1 MLHSI
6 RGRLFMLAGIPLI
19 VVFLMLTSLIWS
31 RYQDVREMD
40 ALTQLGVA
48 IGALIHETQIERG
61 ASAGF
66 LGSRGTEFTTQLA
79 NQRTRTELKAAALK
93 EFLSTFNPAPYGDKF
108 RETLQAARETM
119 NDIPAYRTRI
129 DSLAISAKEAIAFY
143 STHNKRWIQLIQLSV
158 ELTPNAE
165 ISLLRAAYQHF
176 IEGKETA
183 GIERAV
189 MSKTFA
195 TGNFRK
201 GEYGYFQMLIAMQDS
216 FFEQFRS
223 LATEEQ
229 IAFFQ
234 HKMSAP
240 IIAEVQRMRDTAL
253 TWNEDN
259 LKPKLLSG
267 LLTAY
272 GYSGAIH
279 HFKNFVLRRQPHYK
293 QQFDEA
299 YLHATKDLDKLEAI
313 PTITDEEKKHLQTI
327 REHLNIYNVAS
338 SRVADMIN
346 AGIPAEEIDR
356 EVMIDD
362 TPALSAIQQLSILP
376 TISRLGVEPTHWFNA
391 MTQKIN
397 LLKEVENLL
406 AADLI
411 TRGQQLSNEA
421 RVALLGLTLFASV
434 LVLAVLAAAMFI
446 ARGISDPLM
455 EAVHFAGKVAANDL
469 EGNLNNSQIDELN
482 TLAQALNRMSHNL
495 RMHIDELA
503 RNETILKQAKREA
516 EAATVA
522 KSQFLATMSHEI
534 RTPMNGVLGMARLLH
549 ETGLNE
555 QQRDYLDI
563 INQSGET
570 LLAVINDILDFSK
583 IEAGRLELDPIPFN
597 LEHIIYEVI
606 KLMRARAQEKGL
618 ELIPHIFPDCP
629 KHLVGDAGRIRQVLL
644 NLIGNAIKFTDNGY
658 ILIEANGQVTQD
670 THGQLKIQVQDTG
683 IGIAPENQHKLFD
696 SFTQEDTSTTRRY
709 GGTGLG
715 LSICKQLV
723 ELMGGKIGLS
733 STPGKGSIFQIDLN
747 LPLAEPAESP
757 SLAKLDGVPIL
768 IVDDLSIN
776 RRVLRSQLEGF
787 GMQITEASDGL
798 QALSKL
804 ISAAESNSPFHI
816 MILDDMMPGLNGE
829 QLALA
834 IQADNRIAEIPLVML
849 TSATLKGDGRHFKH
863 LGFAAYLSKPILA
876 DTLHQTLATVLGY
889 HTGETGAAPLI
900 TRHSLDESNIESAE
914 HSRYEGRILLVED
927 EATNRQVAI
936 SMLEK
941 LGLSVTIAIDGQDA
955 VEKSTFSEFNLI
967 FMDCQMPI
975 MDGFEA
981 TQKIRT
987 QERQQ
992 DRHTPI
998 VAMTANTFDDDIKH
1012 CLEVG
1017 MDDFLGKPYTPDE
1030 LRKVVHRWLPSRQ
1043 PDLFHNTATNRATKP
1058 ASSSGLN
1065 NSPLDLNKLEQM
1077 RKDMGEDFS
1086 KLIPAFLESANSI
1099 FAQLP
1104 EATMAAD
1111 LKKTE
1116 RLCHSL
1122 KSASANISATK
1133 LSTLAGQLEAWAKE
1147 GDLDRIKENLTALE
1161 QGLQKVRHALSEL

>member
-6 RGRLFMLAGIPLI
+6 RGRLSMLAGIPLI
-19 VVFLMLTSLIWS
+19 MVFLIFTSLIWS

-40 ALTQLGVA
+40 ALTKLGVA

-66 LGSRGTEFTTQLA
+66 LGSRGTEFTSRLA
-79 NQRTRTELKAAALK
+79 NQRTRTELKAEALK
-93 EFLSTFNPAPYGDKF
+93 AFLNTFDPAPYGDKF
-108 RETLQAARETM
+108 RATLQAASETM
-119 NDIPAYRTRI
+119 DEIPAYRTRI

-143 STHNKRWIQLIQLSV
+143 STHNKRWIMLIQLSV

-195 TGNFRK
+195 TGNFRE
-201 GEYGYFQMLIAMQDS
+201 GEYSYFQTLITMQDS

-223 LATEEQ
+223 LATPEQ
-229 IAFFQ
+229 IALFR
-234 HKMSAP
+234 HNMSDP
-240 IIAEVQRMRDTAL
+240 IIAEVQHMRDIAL
-253 TWNEDN
+253 SWKEGN
-259 LKPKLLSG
+259 LKPKLLSD
-267 LLTAY
+267 LLAAY
-272 GYSGAIH
+272 GYGGAIH
-279 HFKNFVLRRQPHYK
+279 HFKNYVLRHQPHYK
-293 QQFDEA
+293 QQFDAA
-299 YLHATKDLDKLEAI
+299 YLHAINDLDKLDAF
-313 PTITDEEKKHLQTI
+313 PTTTDEEKRHIQTI
-327 REHLNIYNVAS
+327 RETLNQYKAAS
-338 SRVADMIN
+338 LRAADMIN
-346 AGIPAEEIDR
+346 VGLPPEEIDR
-356 EVMIDD
+356 EVKIDD
-362 TPALSAIQQLSILP
+362 APALNAIQQLGIL
-376 TISRLGVEPTHWFNA
+376 SSVSNLGVEPTYWFNA
-391 MTQKIN
+391 MTEKIN
-397 LLKEVENLL
+397 LLKEVEHKI
-406 AADLI
+406 AVDLMN
-411 TRGQQLSNEA
+411 RGQQLSNEA

-446 ARGISDPLM
+446 ARSISDPLM
-455 EAVHFAGKVAANDL
+455 QAVHFAGKVAANEL
-469 EGNLNNSQIDELN
+469 EGNLNDSQIDELN

-503 RNETILKQAKREA
+503 HNETILKQAKREA

-549 ETGLNE
+549 ETGLSE
-555 QQRDYLDI
+555 QQRDYLNI

-583 IEAGRLELDPIPFN
+583 IEAGKLELEPIPFN

-606 KLMRARAQEKGL
+606 KLMRGRAQEKGL
-618 ELIPHIFPDCP
+618 ELIPHILPDCP
-629 KHLVGDAGRIRQVLL
+629 KHLVGDAGRLRQILL
-644 NLIGNAIKFTDNGY
+644 NLISNAIKFTDNGY
-658 ILIEANGQVTQD
+658 ILIEASGQVIED
-670 THGQLKIQVQDTG
+670 NAGQLEIRVQDTG

-696 SFTQEDTSTTRRY
+696 SFTQEDPSTTRRY

-723 ELMGGKIGLS
+723 GLMGGKIGLS
-733 STPGKGSIFQIDLN
+733 STPGKGSTFQIDLN
-747 LPLAEPAESP
+747 LPLAKAAEAP
-757 SLAKLDGVPIL
+757 PLAKLDGVPIL
-768 IVDDLSIN
+768 IVDDTSIN
-776 RRVLRSQLEGF
+776 RRVLQSQLEGF
-787 GMQITEASDGL
+787 GMQVTEASDGL

-804 ISAAESNSPFHI
+804 ISATESGHPFHI

-834 IQADNRIAEIPLVML
+834 IQADNRIAETPMVML

-876 DTLHQTLATVLGY
+876 ETLHQTLATVLGY
-889 HTGETGAAPLI
+889 LTAETGAAPLI
-900 TRHSLDESNIESAE
+900 TRHFLDESNIESAK

-941 LGLSVTIAIDGQDA
+941 LGVSVTIAVDGQDA
-955 VEKSTFSEFNLI
+955 LDKSTFTEFNLI
-967 FMDCQMPI
+967 FMDCQMPV
-975 MDGFEA
+975 MDGYEA
-981 TQKIRT
+981 TQRIRT
-987 QERQQ
+987 QEQQQ

-998 VAMTANTFDDDIKH
+998 IAMTANTFDDDIKR

-1030 LRKVVHRWLPSRQ
+1030 LRKIIHRWLPSRQ
-1043 PDLFHNTATNRATKP
+1043 QDLFHNTATNSASRAAP
-1058 ASSSGLN
+1058 SNGLN
-1065 NSPLDLNKLEQM
+1065 NNPLDLNKLEQI
-1077 RKDMGEDFS
+1077 RKDLGEDFS

-1099 FAQLP
+1099 IAQLP
-1104 EATMAAD
+1104 EATTAAD
-1111 LKKTE
+1111 LKETE

-1122 KSASANISATK
+1122 KSASANIGAIK

-1147 GDLDRIKENLTALE
+1147 GDLDRIKENLAALE
-1161 QGLQKVRHALSEL
+1161 QGFQKVQRALGEL